1 MGSYYYDD
9 YSGAWAA
16 AIIGTFFVLLLISII
31 PYVLSSIFLMKI
43 FEKAGV
49 QGKWRAW
56 VPIYN
61 TMVLFKLGDLSPW
74 LILYGIGA
82 AIALSILSL
91 IPILGLLFAII
102 SWVPAVALAVLSVLA
117 AWRVGLKLQKDAVW
131 VVLFIF
137 LALVWE
143 GILAFDKSRWNP
155 NVPGAPWAGQKFLAD
170 DTVWAGIPVQP
181 KNPPATAYGAA
192 PGYGAPQGYG
202 QPAQPG
208 YGQPGYGQP
217 AQPGYGQPAQPGYP
231 QQPAQPGYGQPAQP
245 GYPQQPAA
253 PAVPPTG
260 APTTPPAPP
269 APPAAPPASAPS
281 TPPAPNTPP
290 AAPSTPP
297 PATPPAPPTT
307 PPAPPAAPTDPDQ
320 PPA

>member
-1 MGSYYYDD
+1 MSYYDD
-9 YSGAWAA
+9 YSGAVAA
-16 AIIGTFFVLLLISII
+16 AIIGSIFVLLLISII

-56 VPIYN
+56 IPLYN
-61 TMVLFKLGDLSPW
+61 TMVLYKLGDLSPW

-82 AIALSILSL
+82 SVLLGILSL

-102 SWVPAVALAVLSVLA
+102 SWVPAVALAVLSVMA

-143 GILAFDKSRWNP
+143 GILAFDKSRWNA
-155 NVPGAPWAGQKFLAD
+155 NVPGAPWAGQRFLAD

-181 KNPPATAYGAA
+181 KNPPASAAYGAA
-192 PGYGAPQGYG
+192 PGYGAAPQGYA
-202 QPAQPG
+202 P
-208 YGQPGYGQP
+208 P

-245 GYPQQPAA
+245 GYPQQPAQ
-253 PAVPPTG
+253 PGYPQQPG
-260 APTTPPAPP
+260 APVTPPAAPPAGAPATPPAPPAPSTPPAAPSTPPAAPSAPPEAPTNPPTNPP
-269 APPAAPPASAPS
+269 APPAAPPA
-281 TPPAPNTPP
+281 
-290 AAPSTPP
+290 
-297 PATPPAPPTT
+297 
-307 PPAPPAAPTDPDQ
+307 PTDPNQ